1 MRNFIQGFAAWGMG
15 DAIAGLIT
23 LVLSFAL
30 GEAQKPFDWLLLCA
44 LLLSIT
50 VWWLVFGLTVEAAPK
65 NKSGRND

>member
-1 MRNFIQGFAAWGMG
+1 MG

-50 VWWLVFGLTVEAAPK
+50 VWWLVFGLTIEASPK
-65 NKSGRND
+65 DESVKDD